1 LERERDAGTV
11 CILLDRHLAGVI
23 GLPCGEIPG
32 SPKRVFEEKRS
43 AGHGRTAPYD
53 HGVIDSVSGGP
64 NMGGAVAWLRA
75 VVVDA
80 GDPKG
85 TRR

>member
-1 LERERDAGTV
+1 V

-23 GLPCGEIPG
+23 GLPSGEIPG
-32 SPKRVFEEKRS
+32 SPERVFEEKSS
-43 AGHGRTAPYD
+43 AGHGRTARTIM
-53 HGVIDSVSGGP
+53 VIDSASGGP